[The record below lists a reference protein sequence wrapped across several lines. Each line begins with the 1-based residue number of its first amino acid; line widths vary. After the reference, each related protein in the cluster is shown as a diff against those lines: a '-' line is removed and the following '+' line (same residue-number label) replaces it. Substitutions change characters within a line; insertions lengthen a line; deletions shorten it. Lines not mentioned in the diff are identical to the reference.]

1 MVDLHLEGGAGLV
14 VEVNVHLLHA
24 RAELA
29 EKGGQ
34 EHVELVRLLV
44 GGDQYVG
51 NVASILV
58 DLGLGVE
65 LVHHNILVL
74 LVPEELKVAV
84 PLREGSEDPVLA
96 DDHLVE
102 EGLGVQ
108 LKVALKPDLQ
118 LVGIVHLGGDS
129 VVLPHHGTALG
140 GHDVNVPS
148 AGASIGRLFGIQLH
162 APGDVRLDDEEAS
175 PLVVDGEGDG
185 VLGNVE
191 PFKQVGGTD
200 AELVWRVDSVSRDVD
215 DLLSV
220 LDNVKV
226 DLELAEEEV
235 PVVPVNEELE
245 VVGPGLESA
254 EGIVVLDE
262 LVQLGGGV
270 EGHLGV
276 GLPDDGVG
284 VGLVLPQ
291 GLVGPHGLAVLGGLD
306 LDGSAQVQ
314 FNLKLVWRSL
324 KGELVV
330 LVVGLEVSL
339 GNLAAH
345 DGVLA
350 PQSELGALHL
360 NLALQLDNA
369 LRTLLDVD
377 DNVGLIRSTLHTDLT
392 VVLDSPDVS
401 LDDDVHV
408 LAGPVEGAL
417 DGGGHS
423 APDDDGLDAL
433 AGLADDVPGDV
444 TAHIGVL
451 VLALQLGCP
460 VRLQLKAH
468 VVDPPGDDGSSREGV
483 RLSLNLS
490 LPHASL
496 LLPLHLHGA
505 LLHTGAILVLK
516 VVVKVHLEE
525 AVSRRGATLELGVE
539 SHLLAL
545 GLAHKAL
552 EVLDLE
558 VGLATLGAVGGVGV
572 LDAHFGADEGH
583 GELLEAGAV
592 DVLNM
597 PLGPHAEG
605 LHVGVGV
612 GDELLHQV
620 HHGLHVKVLSF
631 RKCGTMTGG
640 CKSKNGEEVSEPHDG
655 VSWEAS

>member
-1 MVDLHLEGGAGLV
+1 MLYSLPANTFMNLPLRSALGTSKFSFTSVWTGEGSGAELGVPGDVEGQLLVAGAPLQVPVDAVVSPPGVLADGGHLEVSTVWGVEVHVRQLAHAPVHVEVELRLSAIKVDVHLVVQQEVGAVPPVLPGDRGGEGLAIGEGLGGGEPLVGHGEVSLAQLLAVPGDLTLVAAASLGNLEPLELGSGMVDLHLEGGAGLV
-14 VEVNVHLLHA
+14 VEVHVHLLHA

-44 GGDQYVG
+44 GGDQHVG
-51 NVASILV
+51 NIASILV

-74 LVPEELKVAV
+74 FVPEELKLAV
-84 PLREGSEDPVLA
+84 PLGEGSEDPVLA

-118 LVGIVHLGGDS
+118 LVSIIHLGGDG
-129 VVLPHHGTALG
+129 VVLPHHGAALG

-148 AGASIGRLFGIQLH
+148 AGASVGRLFGVQLH
-162 APGDVRLDDEEAS
+162 ASSNVGVDDQEAS
-175 PLVVDGEGDG
+175 PLVVDGHGER

-191 PFKQVGGTD
+191 PLEEVGGAG
-200 AELVWRVDSVSRDVD
+200 AELVGGVHGVAGDVD
-215 DLLSV
+215 DLVAV
-220 LDNVKV
+220 LHNVEV
-226 DLELAEEEV
+226 DLELAQQEV
-235 PVVPVNEELE
+235 PVVSVDEELE

-276 GLPDDGVG
+276 GLPHDGVG

-291 GLVGPHGLAVLGGLD
+291 GLIGPHGLAVLGGLD

-345 DGVLA
+345 DGILA

-360 NLALQLDNA
+360 NLALQLNNA

-417 DGGGHS
+417 DG
-423 APDDDGLDAL
+423 
-433 AGLADDVPGDV
+433 
-444 TAHIGVL
+444 
-451 VLALQLGCP
+451 
-460 VRLQLKAH
+460 
-468 VVDPPGDDGSSREGV
+468 
-483 RLSLNLS
+483 
-490 LPHASL
+490 
-496 LLPLHLHGA
+496 
-505 LLHTGAILVLK
+505 
-516 VVVKVHLEE
+516 
-525 AVSRRGATLELGVE
+525 
-539 SHLLAL
+539 
-545 GLAHKAL
+545 
-552 EVLDLE
+552 
-558 VGLATLGAVGGVGV
+558 
-572 LDAHFGADEGH
+572 
-583 GELLEAGAV
+583 
-592 DVLNM
+592 
-597 PLGPHAEG
+597 
-605 LHVGVGV
+605 
-612 GDELLHQV
+612 
-620 HHGLHVKVLSF
+620 
-631 RKCGTMTGG
+631 
-640 CKSKNGEEVSEPHDG
+640 
-655 VSWEAS
+655 